1 MKILFIVYCNGSHLP
16 IFPQNIAYLVSA
28 CKAAG
33 HQADVY
39 LQDIHHFPDSHITQ
53 FLDESEYDVVGLG
66 FVAGYYQYRKAIDIA
81 QAVNESK
88 RRGDFIFVLGGHGPS
103 AAPEYFREI
112 LKADLV
118 VIGEGERF
126 FGEPEFTVL
135 PDEKKNAE
143 LLTVSNCVSSDLN
156 FGVIDDVDRI
166 HWPAYEDFPI
176 EIYRLSQFPT
186 SKETDFCMPILSGR
200 GCLWKC
206 TFCYRMVPGFRPRDP
221 WAVID
226 EMSYLQKEWQ
236 INHFNFSDELFMS
249 SKERI
254 HLFCE
259 ALIKARMDPIPWAET
274 KLKPFKWDCS
284 GRLNFAKPKELELMK
299 RAGCEYVN
307 YGIESLNDNVL
318 MKMKKGLSVQTITEG
333 IKATLEAGLTPGL
346 NFMWGNIGDNEETLD
361 EMVSFL
367 LAHDRCMELRT
378 IRPVTP
384 YPGSPLF
391 DYAVENGYLEG
402 VEDFYENKH
411 INSDLLTCNFTDIPD
426 ERFHH
431 LLFTANAMLIN
442 NYTGEVRAQNLA
454 RARKLYDMKDKTFRG
469 FRPI

>member
-1 MKILFIVYCNGSHLP
+1 MQILFIVYCNGSHLP

-33 HQADVY
+33 HKADVY

-81 QAVNESK
+81 QAVNGSK
-88 RRGDFIFVLGGHGPS
+88 RRGDFTFVLGGHGPS
-103 AAPEYFREI
+103 AAPYYFREK
-112 LKADLV
+112 LKADI
-118 VIGEGERF
+118 VIVGEGEEVIL
-126 FGEPEFTVL
+126 GGLSCDSIILEYAPIENI
-135 PDEKKNAE
+135 DE
-143 LLTVSNCVSSDLN
+143 
-156 FGVIDDVDRI
+156 IQ
-166 HWPAYEDFPI
+166 WPAYHDFPI
-176 EIYRLSQFPT
+176 ELYRLSQFPT
-186 SKETDFCMPILSGR
+186 SKATDFCMPILSGR

-221 WAVID
+221 WAVIE
-226 EMSYLQKEWQ
+226 EMHYLQKEWQ

-254 HLFCE
+254 NIFCE
-259 ALIKARMDPIPWAET
+259 ALIEA

-284 GRLNFAKPKELELMK
+284 GRLNHAKPKELALMR
-299 RAGCEYVN
+299 RAGCEYIN
-307 YGIESLNDNVL
+307 YGIESLDDNVL
-318 MKMKKGLSVQTITEG
+318 RKMKKGLSALQITEG
-333 IKATLEAGLTPGL
+333 IEATLKEGLTPGL
-346 NFMWGNIGDNEETLD
+346 NFMWGNIGDTEETLD

-402 VEDFYENKH
+402 IEDFYENKH

-426 ERFHH
+426 DKFHG
-431 LLFTANAMLIN
+431 LLLYANSRLIM
-442 NYTGEVRAQNLA
+442 NYSTTRMDRNIMQAY
-454 RARKLYDMKDKTFRG
+454 KLYRLKDKSFRG